1 MYISSF
7 VNNPY
12 NNIRPRVDLN
22 TPVPSEYFIEQMM
35 RLFAYPIQP
44 LVGQAISELP
54 AEARDYINTNIER
67 GIEYVVNT
75 ATSTHRQFANAR
87 MNNPQFDWGLQR
99 IFNSSV
105 NYLINQS
112 GLF

>member
-1 MYISSF
+1 MI
-7 VNNPY
+7 NNPH
-12 NNIRPRVDLN
+12 NLIRTGVNLDA
-22 TPVPSEYFIEQMM
+22 PVPSEYFIDQMV

-54 AEARDYINTNIER
+54 PEARDYINTNIEQ
-67 GIEYVVNT
+67 GIDYVANS
-75 ATSTHRQFANAR
+75 ATWTHRQFANAR
-87 MNNPQFDWGLQR
+87 MNDPRFDWGLQR
-99 IFNSSV
+99 LFNSGV